1 MEHELININ
10 ANLVR
15 EPRFAEFEKNEKTV
29 RVANFTLVRVNDG
42 VKSYTDCSVF
52 GEKSEVVEDFKK
64 GDLIHVYGYFK
75 ENQKNDKTYTNFI
88 VVSLNK
94 IENEEN
100 QNEEE

>member
-1 MEHELININ
+1 MEHELINIE

-15 EPRFAEFEKNEKTV
+15 EPRFAQFEKNEKTV

-42 VKSYTDCSVF
+42 IKSYTGCSVF
-52 GEKSEVVEDFKK
+52 GDKSKIVEDFKK

>member
-1 MEHELININ
+1 MEYELINID
-10 ANLVR
+10 ANLVK
-15 EPRFAEFEKNEKTV
+15 EPRFAEFKKNEETV
-29 RVANFTLVRVNDG
+29 RIANFTLVKSEDG
-42 VKSYTDCSVF
+42 KKSYTDCSVF
-52 GEKSEVVEDFKK
+52 GDKSKIVEEFEK